1 MPSYRTSHFQEA
13 GFDDRVDHRTLV
25 AQGIDREPDG
35 HIGMK
40 ATQYERRTARLSRRR
55 LETALG
61 VLAPDLD

>member
-1 MPSYRTSHFQEA
+1 VYHLP
-13 GFDDRVDHRTLV
+13 RVPH
-25 AQGIDREPDG
+25 GIHREPDG